1 MEYRIEAD
9 SSLGMKVPVTIYAD
23 EVLMKKMMTDRTIKQ
38 AINVATL
45 PGILQHAVVLPD
57 GHEFKISK
65 FTRSRKDVLRGLHGD
80 DETWKYISCV
90 YGEIYQVV
98 VDNRPKSETYLKWEG
113 FIISDRNHLSVLVP
127 PGFVNGH
134 LCLSADCVFHYAQSY
149 PSNYVD
155 VERQEVLKWN
165 DVRLG
170 IDWPTGV
177 KPILSERDR

>member
-1 MEYRIEAD
+1 MFKI
-9 SSLGMKVPVTIYAD
+9 KVT
-23 EVLMKKMMTDRTIKQ
+23 ESK
-38 AINVATL
+38 
-45 PGILQHAVVLPD
+45 VLPEVKLAQPKPFHD
-57 GHEFKISK
+57 YRGEMWTFWEKENEIL
-65 FTRSRKDVLRGLHGD
+65 RSRKNVLRGLHGD

-90 YGEIYQVV
+90 WGEIYLAV
-98 VDNRPKSETYLKWEG
+98 VDNRPHSANYLKWDS
-113 FIISDRNHLSVLVP
+113 FTITDRNHLSVLVP

-134 LCLSADCVFHYAQSY
+134 LCLSEECLFHYAQSY